1 MLSQLKISKKTLQSN
16 FKTILRINKIDYLM
30 YFCVFLFTI
39 LPAIWNL
46 LRTHIIANY
55 IDFSVE
61 TYAQWTYLETLLEM
75 LQEGM
80 ILPLFWWFGT
90 SMKNKNEIMGK
101 IKTAF
106 ILVAIIYTLS
116 LILTSIFSN
125 KFVLFLNNDSYVE
138 NLSFFVLQLWSKLPE
153 VLLLICTTVLV
164 LFQKYIYTLILA
176 IVKIS
181 IGIFCDYIFS
191 TNLVITPKLSLVG
204 VSSLLANFIVFII
217 ALVLVIKIFGFK
229 IFFNNKNYVKPKNV
243 LSTSLWSFL
252 DSFVRN
258 VFYLFVF
265 AKLMNNIDG
274 SQAYYIANAIIWNWM
289 LIPLITLSDV
299 HKSQT
304 AKTLKNKS
312 ESIILFFQY
321 QLISLFVFLLM
332 MSIFLPLWKPMAFFM
347 SNNQTT
353 TLLSWKIAKIVIG
366 FYILYAT
373 SATADSFFYGS
384 GKTINLL
391 IQSLIVN
398 ILVYVPVIIYW
409 QIANK
414 SLSLDAIVLIFGST
428 MALDSFIGYGLIF
441 FTFLRWKEKATDK
454 SLIVFKQ
461 SAKIN

>member
-1 MLSQLKISKKTLQSN
+1 MLSQLKMSKKTLQNN
-16 FKTILRINKIDYLM
+16 FKGIFRINKIDYLM

-46 LRTHIIANY
+46 LRTHIISNY

-61 TYAQWTYLETLLEM
+61 TYAQWSYLETVLEM
-75 LQEGM
+75 MQEGM

-90 SMKNKNEIMGK
+90 SVKNKNEIMGK
-101 IKTAF
+101 VKTAF

-125 KFVLFLNNDSYVE
+125 KFVVFLNNDSHVE

-153 VLLLICTTVLV
+153 VLLLICTTILV
-164 LFQKYIYTLILA
+164 LFQKYFYTLILA
-176 IVKIS
+176 MVKVS

-191 TNLVITPKLSLVG
+191 TNLIISPKLSLVG
-204 VSSLLANFIVFII
+204 VSSLLANCIVFII
-217 ALVLVIKIFGFK
+217 AFILVIKIFGIK
-229 IFFNNKNYVKPKNV
+229 IFLLTKNYVKPKSV

-265 AKLMNNIDG
+265 ARLMNSIDG

-289 LIPLITLSDV
+289 LIPLVTLSDV

-304 AKTLKNKS
+304 AKILKNKND
-312 ESIILFFQY
+312 SIILFFQY
-321 QLISLFVFLLM
+321 QLISLLVFLVM
-332 MSIFLPLWKPMAFFM
+332 MGIFLPLWKPMAFFM
-347 SNNQTT
+347 SNNHST
-353 TLLSWKIAKIVIG
+353 TLLSWKIVKIIIG
-366 FYILYAT
+366 FYVLYAT
-373 SATADSFFYGS
+373 SSTADSFFYGS

-398 ILVYVPVIIYW
+398 ILIYVPVLIYW
-409 QIANK
+409 QIEDRN
-414 SLSLDAIVLIFGST
+414 LSLNAIILIFGAT
-428 MALDSFIGYGLIF
+428 MAFDSLIGYGLIF
-441 FTFLRWKEKATDK
+441 FNFLRWKEKKEDET
-454 SLIVFKQ
+454 LIVFD
-461 SAKIN
+461 II